1 MATVTRNDVTIEYA
15 VHGNPDHP
23 AILFIMGF
31 GSQMI
36 AWDQAFVDVFTS
48 MGFFAITYDNRD
60 TGLSTIFDDHG
71 LVDVLPALFGEP
83 IDAPYDL
90 ADMARDGIALLDE
103 LGIDQAHVVG
113 VSMGGMIA
121 QQLVI
126 DHPHRVT
133 SLISIMS
140 TTGSPFVGQPS
151 PEAITSL
158 LLERV
163 ESREEAIEQS
173 VITSRVIA
181 SPAFPFDEDL
191 ARARAEVAYD
201 RSYTPDGANRHMA
214 AMIVSGDRT
223 EALKGVTV
231 PTLVL
236 HGQDDPLVHVSG
248 GEATAAVLPK
258 AKLKTYEGMGHD
270 MPMEHIVD
278 IVSEMLAHLSEH
290 NPTNR

>member
-36 AWDQAFVDVFTS
+36 AWDQAFIDVFTS
-48 MGFFAITYDNRD
+48 MGFCAITYDNRD
-60 TGLSTIFDDHG
+60 TGLSTLFDDHG
-71 LVDVLPALFGEP
+71 LVDVLPALLGEQ

-90 ADMARDGIALLDE
+90 ADMARDGILLLDE
-103 LGIDQAHVVG
+103 LGIDKAHIVG

-126 DHPHRVT
+126 DHPDRVT

-140 TTGSPFVGQPS
+140 TTGAPFVGQPS

-158 LLERV
+158 LLERA
-163 ESREEAIEQS
+163 ETREEAIEQS
-173 VITSRVIA
+173 VTISRTIA
-181 SPAFPFDEDL
+181 SPDFPFNEEL
-191 ARARAEVAYD
+191 TRARAEIAYD
-201 RSYTPDGANRHMA
+201 RSYTPEGANRHMA

-236 HGQDDPLVHVSG
+236 HGKLDPLVHVSG
-248 GEATAAVLPK
+248 GEATAETMPNST
-258 AKLKTYEGMGHD
+258 LKTYEGMGHD
-270 MPMEHIVD
+270 LPMEHIVD
-278 IVSEMLAHLSEH
+278 IVTEMLTHLSQH
-290 NPTNR
+290 NPSAD

>member
-1 MATVTRNDVTIEYA
+1 MATATRNNVTIEYA
-15 VHGNPDHP
+15 VHGDPEHP
-23 AILFIMGF
+23 VVLFIMGF

-36 AWDQAFVDVFTS
+36 AWDQAFIEVFTS
-48 MGFFAITYDNRD
+48 MGFCAITYDNRD

-71 LVDVLPALFGEP
+71 LVDVLPALLGEQ
-83 IDAPYDL
+83 INAPYDL

-103 LGIDQAHVVG
+103 LGIEQAHVVG

-140 TTGSPFVGQPS
+140 TTGGPFVGQPS
-151 PEAITSL
+151 PEALASL
-158 LLERV
+158 LLERAAT
-163 ESREEAIEQS
+163 REEAIEQS
-173 VITSRVIA
+173 VSISRIIA

-191 ARARAEVAYD
+191 ARTRAAAAYD

-223 EALKGVTV
+223 EALKAVTV

-248 GEATAAVLPK
+248 GEATAAAMPNV
-258 AKLKTYEGMGHD
+258 KLKTYEGMGHD
-270 MPMEHIVD
+270 LPMEHIVD
-278 IVSEMLAHLSEH
+278 IVGEMLAHLNEH
-290 NPTNR
+290 TAVR

>member
-1 MATVTRNDVTIEYA
+1 MATATRNNVTIEYA
-15 VHGNPDHP
+15 VHGDPEHP
-23 AILFIMGF
+23 VVLFIMGF

-36 AWDQAFVDVFTS
+36 AWDQAFIEVFTS
-48 MGFFAITYDNRD
+48 MGFCAITYDNRD

-71 LVDVLPALFGEP
+71 LVDVLPALLGEQ
-83 IDAPYDL
+83 INAPYDL

-103 LGIDQAHVVG
+103 LGIEQAHVVG

-140 TTGSPFVGQPS
+140 TTGDPFVGQPS
-151 PEAITSL
+151 PEALASL
-158 LLERV
+158 LLERAAT
-163 ESREEAIEQS
+163 REDAIEQTVS
-173 VITSRVIA
+173 ISRIIA
-181 SPAFPFDEDL
+181 SPEFPFDEDL
-191 ARARAEVAYD
+191 ARTRAAAAYD

-223 EALKGVTV
+223 ESLKAVTV

-236 HGQDDPLVHVSG
+236 HGQADPLVHVSG
-248 GEATAAVLPK
+248 GEATAAAMPN

-270 MPMEHIVD
+270 LPMEHIVD
-278 IVSEMLAHLSEH
+278 IVGEMLAHLNEH
-290 NPTNR
+290 TAVR

>member
-1 MATVTRNDVTIEYA
+1 MATATRNNVTIEYA
-15 VHGNPDHP
+15 VHGDPEHP
-23 AILFIMGF
+23 VVLFIMGF

-36 AWDQAFVDVFTS
+36 AWDQAFIDVFTS
-48 MGFFAITYDNRD
+48 MGFCAITYDNRD

-71 LVDVLPALFGEP
+71 LVDVLPALLGEQ
-83 IDAPYDL
+83 INAPYDL

-103 LGIDQAHVVG
+103 LGIEQAHVVG

-140 TTGSPFVGQPS
+140 TTGGPFVGQPS
-151 PEAITSL
+151 PEALASL
-158 LLERV
+158 LLERAAT
-163 ESREEAIEQS
+163 REEAIEQS
-173 VITSRVIA
+173 VSISRIIA

-191 ARARAEVAYD
+191 ARTRAAAAYD

-223 EALKGVTV
+223 EALKAVTV

-248 GEATAAVLPK
+248 GEATAAAMPNV
-258 AKLKTYEGMGHD
+258 KLKTYEGMGHD
-270 MPMEHIVD
+270 LPMEHIVD
-278 IVSEMLAHLSEH
+278 IVGEMLAHLNEH
-290 NPTNR
+290 TAVR